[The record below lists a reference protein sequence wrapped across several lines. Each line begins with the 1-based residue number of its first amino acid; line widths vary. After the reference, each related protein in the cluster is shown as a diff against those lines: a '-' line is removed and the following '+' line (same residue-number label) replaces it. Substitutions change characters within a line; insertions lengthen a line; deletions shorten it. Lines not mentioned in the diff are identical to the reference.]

1 MSLRIVCVFAA
12 ILFSVVEATADGE
25 DLIGT
30 WEMIDE
36 EGDAFVWQFRA
47 DGVMIENDFYEDE
60 LVCVY
65 VFPYEVIGD
74 ELTIGEGLNWEVDEE
89 TGELVLY
96 EDFDDGEIS
105 VQYDVTDG
113 ELAILLDDLFLLNL
127 VLFELLDESNLN
139 TEELG
144 IDLGVEDLEDMDLS
158 DEQIEELFDVVY
170 ILALFGFLGDEL
182 DIFIPDV
189 LDGVSDDADAEEVFE
204 IVFLEAIAYELDIE
218 EDVDVV
224 ELATDAEGALEIM
237 QEVYFANTLIELLE
251 ADVSVDELDIE
262 LDGDGDDL
270 IPALAE
276 VLDIDESDVEDL
288 ALEIEDDLLA
298 DFDHTV
304 EALESSFDEFDEG
317 FSSIGEV
324 FFRSSNRGLR
334 VPSGSF
340 TLPSGITAVA
350 ERSWGQVKDLLSTG
364 ASR

>member
-1 MSLRIVCVFAA
+1 MSLRIVSVFAA

-96 EDFDDGEIS
+96 EDFDDGEIT

-113 ELAILLDDLFLLNL
+113 QLAILLDDLFLLNL
-127 VLFELLDESNLN
+127 VLFELLDEGNLD

-144 IDLGVEDLEDMDLS
+144 IDLEEEDLEDMDLS
-158 DEQIEELFDVVY
+158 DEQIQELFDVVY
-170 ILALFGFLGDEL
+170 ILALFGFLGDQLE
-182 DIFIPDV
+182 IFIPEV
-189 LDGVSDDADAEEVFE
+189 LDGVSDDTDVEEIFE
-204 IVFLEAIAYELDIE
+204 IVFLEAVAYELDIE
-218 EDVDVV
+218 EDVDAV
-224 ELATDAEGALEIM
+224 ELAEDADAFDIM
-237 QEVYFANTLIELLE
+237 LEVYFANTLIELLE

-304 EALESSFDEFDEG
+304 EELESSFNEFDEG

-324 FFRSSNRGLR
+324 SFHSSNRGLR
-334 VPSGSF
+334 VPSEPF
-340 TLPSGITAVA
+340 TLPSGITAV
-350 ERSWGQVKDLLSTG
+350 EDRSWGQVKEQLSTG